1 MKKDSLKTVRVAEAI
16 VRKCSVKKV
25 FLKIS
30 QNSQENT
37 CARLSFLI
45 KLQAFLQNASSA
57 SKNTFSKILRNVIWK
72 KIKIRDVFDSFMA
85 EVPITSMDWFL
96 YDRNGFKALSN
107 ISDVSLMFGKT
118 AAFSN

>member
-45 KLQAFLQNASSA
+45 KLQAFLQNASGA
-57 SKNTFSKILRNVIWK
+57 SKNTFSKILRSHLK
-72 KIKIRDVFDSFMA
+72 KNQNQRRI
-85 EVPITSMDWFL
+85 
-96 YDRNGFKALSN
+96 
-107 ISDVSLMFGKT
+107 
-118 AAFSN
+118 